1 VLGRGMME
9 AVVDAPYITD
19 CATWEKED

>member
-19 CATWEKED
+19 CTTGEKED